1 MKIKIKKVI
10 YSLLVIVVVLVLA
23 NVIIPMMCSKSHTDS
38 STINGTI
45 IADER
50 GPQLKK
56 LERQLYKELKEKE

>member
-1 MKIKIKKVI
+1 MKIIVFI
-10 YSLLVIVVVLVLA
+10 TILLILVGCSA
-23 NVIIPMMCSKSHTDS
+23 ESENVNNTNQP
-38 STINGTI
+38 NGTI